1 MRGEPAAD
9 QIHIRDLLLRT
20 IIGINAEER
29 RDRQDVLINITLEAD
44 LRAAGRS
51 DDIEDAVN
59 YRSITKQIIRLVES
73 SQFYLVEKLA
83 AEIAALCLAD
93 PRVTSARVTVEKPGA
108 LRFARSVGVTLQ
120 RNRSEPVFIAL
131 GSNIEAEHNL
141 RRAVQLLAECCRLLA
156 VSPVYE
162 TLPVGTTDQP
172 NFLNA
177 AALIETDL
185 SPEVLKGDVLQPI
198 ERRLGR
204 RRTADKNAPRTID
217 LDIALY
223 GQRVFDVG
231 ERRIPD
237 PDILRFPH
245 LAHPLAELA
254 PTLVHPETGETL
266 GDIALHLGDVGLTP
280 RPDVALWPAQPEP
293 LFP

>member
-1 MRGEPAAD
+1 MAD
-9 QIHIRDLLLRT
+9 QIHIKDLLLRT
-20 IIGINAEER
+20 VIGINAEER
-29 RDRQDVLINITLEAD
+29 RDRQDVLINITLDAD
-44 LRAAGRS
+44 LRTAGSS

-83 AEIAALCLAD
+83 AEIAAVCLTD
-93 PRVTSARVTVEKPGA
+93 PRVESVRVTVEKPGA
-108 LRFARSVGVTLQ
+108 LRFARSVGVTVE
-120 RNRSEPVFIAL
+120 RNRMERVFIAM
-131 GSNIEAEHNL
+131 GSNIEAERNL
-141 RRAVQLLAECCRLLA
+141 QQAVQRLASHCRLLA

-185 SPEVLKGDVLQPI
+185 SPVALKAEVLQPI
-198 ERRLGR
+198 EQSLGR

-223 GQRVFDVG
+223 GQRVIEVSN
-231 ERRIPD
+231 RHIPD
-237 PDILRFPH
+237 PEILRYPH
-245 LAHPLAELA
+245 LARPLADLA
-254 PTLVHPETGETL
+254 PDLVHPVTGETL
-266 GDIALHLGDVGLTP
+266 GEIALQLGDSGLTL
-280 RPDVALWPAQPEP
+280 RSDIVLWPG
-293 LFP
+293 

>member
-1 MRGEPAAD
+1 VTD

-20 IIGINAEER
+20 VIGINAEER

-44 LRAAGRS
+44 LRAAGLT

-59 YRSITKQIIRLVES
+59 YRSITKRVIQLVES
-73 SQFYLVEKLA
+73 SQFNLVEKLA

-93 PRVTSARVTVEKPGA
+93 PRVESARVTVEKPGA
-108 LRFARSVGVTLQ
+108 LRFARSVGVTVQ
-120 RNRSEPVFIAL
+120 RYRSEMVFVAL
-131 GSNIEAEHNL
+131 GSNIEPEANL
-141 RRAVQLLAECCRLLA
+141 RRVVQLLAECCRLLA

-185 SPEVLKGDVLQPI
+185 SPEALKGDVLQPI

-223 GQRVFDVG
+223 GQCVIEVG
-231 ERRIPD
+231 GRRIPD
-237 PDILRFPH
+237 PDILRYAH
-245 LAHPLAELA
+245 LAHPLADLA
-254 PTLVHPETGETL
+254 PTLSHPETGETL
-266 GDIALHLGDVGLTP
+266 RDIAQRLGDCGLTP
-280 RPDVALWPAQPEP
+280 RPDIILWPA
-293 LFP
+293 